1 MLDSLTQYDRSET
14 TIINYVFENTY
25 SYCELYLD
33 NNRLTKQDI
42 ENFIAT
48 GISCDTLKPEANLLF
63 DKNSKFPRVKLS
75 ISDFNKVNKIEKA
88 DCVVVPNPKNGYYSI
103 YFLDS
108 LYLMRLSNGILFSVR
123 PYIMRDQFK
132 DSFEYFSSQLKQI
145 LPNIEV
151 ELVYFGRVITFD
163 KTCCWIAKYLNK
175 ELDKPFILD
184 SELEKAISPGL
195 QKLDFDSLCQIKE
208 LLNSPDRANI
218 QVALQMLSGY
228 DVLEYPVTVRVLL
241 NIYNRWID
249 LNLNT
254 VNVKHLLKTLNLD
267 NPTRWTLPF
276 ALKQACN
283 WPDPSEKDVK
293 MAKLFMKDAIKTSLE
308 TYIGE
313 RYIHPC
319 FPTIRVDIVAD
330 DDE

>member
-1 MLDSLTQYDRSET
+1 MYFYKGQPVREFVCWRFKNMLDSLTQYDRSET

-25 SYCELYLD
+25 NYCELYLD
-33 NNRLTKQDI
+33 NNNLTKRDI

-48 GISCDTLKPEANLLF
+48 GISCDTLKPESNLLF

-88 DCVVVPNPKNGYYSI
+88 DCVVVPNPNDGYYSI

-132 DSFEYFSSQLKQI
+132 DSFKYFSSQLKKI

-151 ELVYFGRVITFD
+151 ELIYSGRVITFD

-184 SELEKAISPGL
+184 SELEKAM
-195 QKLDFDSLCQIKE
+195 LDNIE
-208 LLNSPDRANI
+208 LLK
-218 QVALQMLSGY
+218 
-228 DVLEYPVTVRVLL
+228 LL
-241 NIYNRWID
+241 TKDKVKQEIKKI
-249 LNLNT
+249 T
-254 VNVKHLLKTLNLD
+254 NVENEDITFIFNKYGINYLLD
-267 NPTRWTLPF
+267 
-276 ALKQACN
+276 
-283 WPDPSEKDVK
+283 
-293 MAKLFMKDAIKTSLE
+293 MIK
-308 TYIGE
+308 
-313 RYIHPC
+313 
-319 FPTIRVDIVAD
+319 
-330 DDE
+330 